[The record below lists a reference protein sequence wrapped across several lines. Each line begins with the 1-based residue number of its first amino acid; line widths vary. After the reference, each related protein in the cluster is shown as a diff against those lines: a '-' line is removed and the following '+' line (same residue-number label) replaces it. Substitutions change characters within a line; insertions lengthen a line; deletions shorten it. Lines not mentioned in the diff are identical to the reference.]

1 MQNIHIFQ
9 KLLGE
14 LARFNDFALPELLSL
29 GARSEARQ
37 PSTRLNFKWQ
47 I

>member
-1 MQNIHIFQ
+1 MQNTHIFQ

-14 LARFNDFALPELLSL
+14 LARFKDLALSELLKL

-47 I
+47 L